1 MISERPIPKASE
13 LNKTLPTHQ
22 YVMDWDPDFP
32 ESVVKERKIPS
43 RLITNYSPVYVLTQ
57 LFNPKRIPR
66 MFIRDAF
73 KKKKSSYKGTLSL
86 IGGRGS
92 EIFFKCPY

>member
-1 MISERPIPKASE
+1 MISEKPIPKASE

-43 RLITNYSPVYVLTQ
+43 RLITNYSPVFVLTQ
-57 LFNPKRIPR
+57 LFNPKRILR
-66 MFIRDAF
+66 MLITKYSLGD
-73 KKKKSSYKGTLSL
+73 TNILLSL
-86 IGGRGS
+86 
-92 EIFFKCPY
+92 EKELFNQHN